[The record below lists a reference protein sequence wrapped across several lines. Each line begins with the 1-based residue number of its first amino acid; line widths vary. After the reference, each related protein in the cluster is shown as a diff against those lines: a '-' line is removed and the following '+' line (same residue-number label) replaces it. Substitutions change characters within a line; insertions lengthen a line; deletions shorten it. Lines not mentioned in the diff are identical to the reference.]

1 MSNAA
6 YLGYF
11 FITPFISQNEL
22 DPHFQIAGYAL
33 PFVLHKSERGF
44 RVVGEAYLYPLEWCD
59 VNLMD
64 DGELTEIFIE

>member
-1 MSNAA
+1 VSNAA
-6 YLGYF
+6 YLGYL
-11 FITPFISQNEL
+11 FIIPFICQNEL

-33 PFVLHKSERGF
+33 LFVLRKSERGY

-64 DGELTEIFIE
+64 DGELANIFIE